1 MLTPISLSLW
11 EVIFIMKRALNIFLH
26 GSMHILRDTE
36 NASLAFKIIVEKN
49 NKHMKK
55 IKHSESPIER
65 RQLLPK
71 AMATLLSACKKEQ

>member
-1 MLTPISLSLW
+1 
-11 EVIFIMKRALNIFLH
+11 
-26 GSMHILRDTE
+26 MHILRDTE

-71 AMATLLSACKKEQ
+71 AMATLLSACKKEQWGITDAIKSQQRTTF